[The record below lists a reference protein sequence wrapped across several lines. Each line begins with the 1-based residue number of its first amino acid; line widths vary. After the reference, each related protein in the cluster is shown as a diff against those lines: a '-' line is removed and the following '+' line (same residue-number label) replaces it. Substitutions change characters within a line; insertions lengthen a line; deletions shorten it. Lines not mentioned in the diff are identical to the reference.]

1 MVHQLKLGT
10 FGKIINGIRKEDIM
24 NKREEKQM
32 QSEVTRFRK
41 ELKDIGVKDE
51 TIELV
56 LKDIYEYQT
65 EQALKQIAEMQKRM
79 IEMLEDKYE

>member
-1 MVHQLKLGT
+1 
-10 FGKIINGIRKEDIM
+10 M